1 MDNISYT
8 VENILTKTGLAN
20 IKVNNYLL
28 HSQYN
33 PIREAERFV
42 EQHYQKGYVHI
53 LFGYGAGYIVQAF
66 LKVMKED
73 DQLIVI
79 DPILPEIERVEGDY
93 ILINESN
100 VELIKKRLINEIKV
114 INSYKVV
121 PSINYDKVAY
131 NLLKELLIFTKEQLF
146 IKITAENTINSYS
159 FEWQRN
165 YIYNLEYLINDT
177 SLSSVYRK
185 YLKPVVIASGGPSLT
200 KQLPLLKEIRKDI
213 LLISAGST
221 INSLLK
227 ENIEPDYIVS
237 IDGNIANYN
246 HFKERQFNNSKL
258 IYLMQSYPD
267 IRKHFDSQ
275 CYYFLS
281 LNEGKLHNH
290 MTSLIEQNIPML
302 PGGGSVANYAL
313 SVAHYISSGPIAL
326 IGQDLAYTNNETHA
340 KHNKQHST
348 IDIEEAQNKGYFYSD
363 GYYDDQVLTD
373 YVFMGMKRSFESIIQ
388 ILEDIHVYNCT
399 EGGIKLEGFNQIPF
413 REYVEKFVGK
423 SFEDN
428 IKEETVHTEEL
439 PLVTKDNIVRKMKNE
454 REIYLK
460 IINLLE
466 KNIKSIDSNKLP
478 TEFEQRILKRLDSND
493 REIQK
498 YIKQTCLTSIIEP
511 INIEVLKKFKARKE
525 ETPVEKYNRIKEQ
538 NLTLYSKMIEAIK
551 ETETYIDEL
560 LKRLEKV

>member
-1 MDNISYT
+1 MKDVSYA
-8 VENILTKTGLAN
+8 VENITTKKGLAN

-28 HSQYN
+28 HSQYD
-33 PIREAERFV
+33 PIKEAERFV

-53 LFGYGAGYIVQAF
+53 LFGYGEGYIVQAF

-79 DPILPEIERVEGDY
+79 DPILQEIERVEGEY
-93 ILINESN
+93 ILIHENDI
-100 VELIKKRLINEIKV
+100 ELIKKRLINEIKV
-114 INSYKVV
+114 TNFHKVI

-131 NLLKELLIFTKEQLF
+131 ELFKELLTFTKEQLF
-146 IKITAENTINSYS
+146 IKITTENTINFRS

-165 YIYNLEYLINDT
+165 YIYNLEYLINDN
-177 SLSSVYRK
+177 SLSSLFRK
-185 YLKPVVIASGGPSLT
+185 YSKPVVIASGGPSLT
-200 KQLPLLKEIRKDI
+200 KQLSLLKEIRKDI

-227 ENIEPDYIVS
+227 ENIEPDYIIS
-237 IDGNIANYN
+237 IDANIANYN
-246 HFKERQFNNSKL
+246 HFKEQQFKNSKL
-258 IYLMQSYPD
+258 VYLMQSYPD
-267 IRKHFDSQ
+267 IRGHFDSQ

-281 LNEGKLHNH
+281 LNEGTIHNH
-290 MTSLIEQNIPML
+290 IISLVEKDIPML
-302 PGGGSVANYAL
+302 PGGGSVANFAL
-313 SVAHYISSGPIAL
+313 SVAYYISSGPIAL

-340 KHNKQHST
+340 KNNKQYSM
-348 IDIEEAQNKGYFYSD
+348 IDTEQAQKKGYFYSE

-373 YVFMGMKRSFESIIQ
+373 YAFMGMKRSFESIIQ

-399 EGGIKLEGFNQIPF
+399 EGGIKLEGFKQIPF

-423 SFEDN
+423 SFKDDR
-428 IKEETVHTEEL
+428 KEENVHTEES
-439 PLVTKDNIVRKMKNE
+439 PLLNKDNILSKMKNE
-454 REIYLK
+454 RELYVKL
-460 IINLLE
+460 INLLE

-498 YIKQTCLTSIIEP
+498 YIKQTCLKSILDP

-560 LKRLEKV
+560 LKRLENA